1 MARQHCE
8 IGSRMVWRQLTGQIT
23 LPLRM
28 HCNDILVLEDCK
40 SSLPDN
46 EEYVHTE
53 LKLFLQRP
61 RDGTT
66 KKKAFIKTVAN

>member
-1 MARQHCE
+1 
-8 IGSRMVWRQLTGQIT
+8 MVWRQLTGQIT

-46 EEYVHTE
+46 EEIRLHRIEAFPSAT
-53 LKLFLQRP
+53 Q
-61 RDGTT
+61 GWNNQ
-66 KKKAFIKTVAN
+66 KKAFIKTVAN